1 MIRKSLA
8 VLICAVM
15 LAPAIASAQ
24 DAKAFLGD
32 WVLTVEGRRGPQ
44 ERPLTIKD
52 TDGKLSAVLGGGRG
66 GDVTITDVTVKGS
79 DATLKWSQDM
89 QGTAVPVVMTLT
101 LKDGTLTVKQD
112 IAGGQFTAVGHRQ
125 EKGLTLVIPTAQ
137 MRFDIGGRYEQVRRV
152 SSIVQDRLEDAEP
165 AVGIRRQSRQIL
177 QSQAPLTID
186 LRIDQPRR
194 EIAAAPGVGART
206 HRPLISAGPRPSTA

>member
-15 LAPAIASAQ
+15 LAPAMASAQ
-24 DAKAFLGD
+24 DAQAFLGD

-44 ERPLTIKD
+44 ERPLTIKE

-89 QGTAVPVVMTLT
+89 QGNTIPVVMTLT

-112 IAGGQFTAVGHRQ
+112 MAGGQFTQSGTGKK
-125 EKGLTLVIPTAQ
+125 KG
-137 MRFDIGGRYEQVRRV
+137 
-152 SSIVQDRLEDAEP
+152 
-165 AVGIRRQSRQIL
+165 
-177 QSQAPLTID
+177 
-186 LRIDQPRR
+186 
-194 EIAAAPGVGART
+194 
-206 HRPLISAGPRPSTA
+206 

>member
-44 ERPLTIKD
+44 ERPLTIKE

-79 DATLKWSQDM
+79 EATLKWSQDM
-89 QGTAVPVVMTLT
+89 QGTAAPIVMTLT
-101 LKDGTLTVKQD
+101 LKDGALTVKQD
-112 IAGGQFTAVGHRQ
+112 IAGGQFT
-125 EKGLTLVIPTAQ
+125 
-137 MRFDIGGRYEQVRRV
+137 
-152 SSIVQDRLEDAEP
+152 
-165 AVGIRRQSRQIL
+165 QSG
-177 QSQAPLTID
+177 T
-186 LRIDQPRR
+186 
-194 EIAAAPGVGART
+194 G
-206 HRPLISAGPRPSTA
+206 